1 MGQLKTRLC
10 PVSPCV
16 RISPPQR
23 SFRAEVPRDVNV
35 NVNVNVNVG
44 VGVGVGVGRY
54 RHILVSIS
62 TMRTTSASAL
72 RNASSSLQPTAP
84 RASRIA
90 PHSMA
95 DPRAMP

>member
-1 MGQLKTRLC
+1 VELRIRLC

-35 NVNVNVNVG
+35 NVNVN